1 MEDRL
6 FSSYINLSKVTSRV
20 ANLADE
26 VYRLE
31 NESFHSDVEVNTDGN
46 NESVAKPFS
55 CEIAEGGE
63 LLTIHGATINV
74 RLNDRSG
81 ANVKV
86 PTYKKHD
93 GDYVGL
99 YECHVFVKSGV
110 VTKAVI
116 AKVGEEITIPAE
128 TYEICSFPIVKVYDK
143 TANEEAGAEGEES
156 EEVEKYRYLIEYQ
169 FAIGDAFVDASLSM
183 KSEGNMMYYDVVP
196 FIYNVSGQATYSPRQ
211 AVSIVSYGLM
221 CRLEDGIKVAEG
233 CEDFAQKSGIW
244 VTQIL
249 PGVKYWLQYDYDING
264 KKKISAIAACKP
276 LTEAIPLCY
285 IDPQTMMV
293 MQYTSG
299 CATTKTDEGLQPLQ
313 CVETTSYEYDDEG
326 NLVPVLVRKIYTPK
340 GKTVRYDD
348 GTYVESDIV
357 EAVDNYVT
365 LKEYGHDGKENTY
378 WSLWSVDGVT
388 YHITGNYEATEEELE
403 RERQFEE
410 VALGSSGKALK
421 AEEETPNVIEQSG
434 SWISNIAHSLTHW
447 ERPSYLKVNRIITR
461 RLEQTPEEIAQSVKN
476 YRKQY
481 QIHKNKPY
489 KTLLLNVS
497 YLADTSQDA
506 GNGDVINITL
516 ITRALASV
524 YAERPF
530 TMHEMPLDGCTR
542 QNILSKIQLA
552 SYNTQ
557 FLIVYFN
564 LHGTDQKSF
573 VQGLHCKDGT
583 LTPKEIAEVMFGHNM
598 FGCTMTVIDA
608 CYADKHNWMH
618 EIRNIANAE
627 TDVEKAFHM
636 CACATDDTSI
646 TMYYGSKDVR
656 HIQGAIPAGYGGV
669 FTSCLYLDGPHQ
681 ERNIYKIYR
690 SFLGGEVHEFAGTYY
705 KKIERIKKLTYPNFF
720 LWIEQQMRKRYGGLL
735 NQAYT
740 YCKGNPV
747 LLKVPLSTYNP
758 IEHERIPEWKKIS
771 QEDEQLYYDYVND
784 YFLNKVTI
792 WEDFSRASFM
802 RYEMKHTFEKYKE
815 EHSKTK

>member
-63 LLTIHGATINV
+63 LLTIQGATINV

-233 CEDFAQKSGIW
+233 CEDFAQKSGMW

-249 PGVKYWLQYDYDING
+249 PGVNYWLQYDYDING

-365 LKEYGHDGKENTY
+365 LKEYGYDGKENTY

-421 AEEETPNVIEQSG
+421 AEEETPNVIEKSG
-434 SWISNIAHSLTHW
+434 SWISDISHSLTHW

-461 RLEQTPEEIAQSVKN
+461 KSMMTPEAVLSHGEFYKVM
-476 YRKQY
+476 YEM
-481 QIHKNKPY
+481 HKNKPY
-489 KTLLLNVS
+489 KTLLLNIS
-497 YLADTSQDA
+497 YLKDSSQSA
-506 GNGDVINITL
+506 GYGDVINLTL

-530 TMHEMPLDGCTR
+530 TMNQLSIAGSTR
-542 QNILSKIQLA
+542 QNILDKIQLA
-552 SYNTQ
+552 SINAQY
-557 FLIVYFN
+557 LILYLN
-564 LHGTDQKSF
+564 LHGTPPDSQT
-573 VQGLHCKDGT
+573 QGLCCKDGI
-583 LTPKEIAEVMFGHNM
+583 LTRSEIASVMFDHNM
-598 FGCTMTVIDA
+598 YGCTMTLIDA

-618 EIRNIANAE
+618 EIPKIYSPE
-627 TDVEKAFHM
+627 HSIEKAFHM

-646 TMYYGSKDVR
+646 TMYYGSKDIR
-656 HIQGAIPAGYGGV
+656 HIQGAIPQGYGGV
-669 FTSCLYLDGPHQ
+669 FTSCLYLDGPQQ
-681 ERNIYKIYR
+681 ERNIYKTYR
-690 SFLGGEVHEFAGTYY
+690 HVLGYEIHRFVGTYF
-705 KKIERIKKLTYPNFF
+705 KKMFGIKKLSYPNFF

-735 NQAYT
+735 NPAYT
-740 YCKGNPV
+740 YCKGDPV

-758 IEHERIPEWKKIS
+758 LEHELPPASFNIS
-771 QEDEQLYYDYVND
+771 KEDEALYYDYVND

-792 WEDFSRASFM
+792 WEDFSRAKFM
-802 RYEMKHTFEKYKE
+802 EYVKKYSFEKYKE